1 MYITYDG
8 DWEEWQQCCFFFFSN
23 NNHSETSRLNI
34 CKCFAFFNLRE
45 TQGMGRICYY
55 DNPDKL
61 LTINTVYHKQAL

>member
-8 DWEEWQQCCFFFFSN
+8 DREEWQQCCFFFSN
-23 NNHSETSRLNI
+23 NNHSETCRLNI